1 MKNIPIIGKFGA
13 ILTVFGVFSITVA
26 LYSTTQM
33 RTLNE
38 GNLAMRAGPTDALL
52 GLIRSN
58 IDIQYMR
65 ENATVAMTSK
75 NPAAVD
81 NALAAVKRDSARFA
95 ELMDLSATDD
105 PAEADAIRSVK
116 SQLLHLAAGG

>member
-1 MKNIPIIGKFGA
+1 
-13 ILTVFGVFSITVA
+13 
-26 LYSTTQM
+26 M

-38 GNLAMRAGPTDALL
+38 GYLAMRAGPTDALL
-52 GLIRSN
+52 ELIRSN

-75 NPAAVD
+75 NLAAVD
-81 NALAAVKRDSARFA
+81 IALAAVKRDSARFA